1 MTRLANLVVY
11 FANLAVCLA
20 HLMVRLA
27 YLMACLADLVVCLAN
42 SVPQI
47 KSFFSCTC
55 LMSDHNDR
63 NVAEV
68 STDFY
73 IAINLDSQDKFARQI
88 S

>member
-27 YLMACLADLVVCLAN
+27 DLVVRLIN
-42 SVPQI
+42 SAPQI